1 MQEKFVLETTVVK
14 DLIQYHKDRK
24 LKINNSVN
32 IKKVYDYLNSIE
44 FDGVS
49 KCYVTIYTI
58 YEVLKD
64 FTEENFNENF
74 NIFKTVLYSQTITSN
89 YARKFIDDYDIVD
102 LDEKPRDIQLKVID
116 NLKSLIADIYS
127 NIFSDI
133 FIAIPLSF
141 IGIMEYGI
149 KNKCKV
155 YMKRIQ
161 SYIEHIHKSIKSKL
175 ETNLK
180 NIISKPKYKHQTIKY
195 LNDFYIKIMAIVVG
209 MINKMDNYQ
218 ILNYRNIIKVLR
230 LFINTLNSDEFNKN
244 INVDYNIFSNFYEWF
259 KKIYYQNKNISEEEI
274 YNEYKSIVMY
284 IVKTKVLATNNE
296 LNDEVFY
303 SSLENLFFR
312 DFKEKND
319 KKRDPTYGFGF
330 DINDI
335 IDLQILMLCMKG
347 KYFEKEIPIL
357 TADTNMKKLID
368 KYITSSAYLY
378 KMFCQ

>member
-14 DLIQYHKDRK
+14 DLMQYHKDRK
-24 LKINNSVN
+24 LKINNNVN

-44 FDGVS
+44 FDGIS

-64 FTEENFNENF
+64 FTEENFNQNF
-74 NIFKTVLYSQTITSN
+74 NIFKTVLYPQTITSN

-102 LDEKPRDIQLKVID
+102 LDKKPRDIQLKVID

-259 KKIYYQNKNISEEEI
+259 KNIYYQNKNISEEEI
-274 YNEYKSIVMY
+274 YNEYKSIVMC

-378 KMFCQ
+378 KMFC

>member
-44 FDGVS
+44 FDGIS

-74 NIFKTVLYSQTITSN
+74 NIFKTVLYPQTITSN

>member
-74 NIFKTVLYSQTITSN
+74 NIFKTVLYPQTITSN

-195 LNDFYIKIMAIVVG
+195 
-209 MINKMDNYQ
+209 
-218 ILNYRNIIKVLR
+218 
-230 LFINTLNSDEFNKN
+230 
-244 INVDYNIFSNFYEWF
+244 
-259 KKIYYQNKNISEEEI
+259 
-274 YNEYKSIVMY
+274 
-284 IVKTKVLATNNE
+284 
-296 LNDEVFY
+296 
-303 SSLENLFFR
+303 
-312 DFKEKND
+312 
-319 KKRDPTYGFGF
+319 
-330 DINDI
+330 
-335 IDLQILMLCMKG
+335 
-347 KYFEKEIPIL
+347 
-357 TADTNMKKLID
+357 
-368 KYITSSAYLY
+368 
-378 KMFCQ
+378 

>member
-74 NIFKTVLYSQTITSN
+74 NIFKTVLYPQTITSN

-161 SYIEHIHKSIKSKL
+161 SYIEHIHKSI
-175 ETNLK
+175 
-180 NIISKPKYKHQTIKY
+180 
-195 LNDFYIKIMAIVVG
+195 
-209 MINKMDNYQ
+209 
-218 ILNYRNIIKVLR
+218 
-230 LFINTLNSDEFNKN
+230 
-244 INVDYNIFSNFYEWF
+244 
-259 KKIYYQNKNISEEEI
+259 
-274 YNEYKSIVMY
+274 
-284 IVKTKVLATNNE
+284 
-296 LNDEVFY
+296 
-303 SSLENLFFR
+303 
-312 DFKEKND
+312 
-319 KKRDPTYGFGF
+319 
-330 DINDI
+330 
-335 IDLQILMLCMKG
+335 
-347 KYFEKEIPIL
+347 
-357 TADTNMKKLID
+357 
-368 KYITSSAYLY
+368 
-378 KMFCQ
+378 

>member
-24 LKINNSVN
+24 LKINNNVN

-44 FDGVS
+44 FDGIS

-74 NIFKTVLYSQTITSN
+74 NIFKTVLYPQTITSN

-155 YMKRIQ
+155 YMKRNQ
-161 SYIEHIHKSIKSKL
+161 SYIEHIHRSIKSKL

-180 NIISKPKYKHQTIKY
+180 KIISEPKYKHQAIKY
-195 LNDFYIKIMAIVVG
+195 LNDFYIKIMAIVAG

-274 YNEYKSIVMY
+274 YNAYKSIVMY

-312 DFKEKND
+312 DFKEKSD

-347 KYFEKEIPIL
+347 KYFENEIPIL
-357 TADTNMKKLID
+357 TADINMKKLVD

-378 KMFCQ
+378 KMFC